1 MKKYELFALN
11 KEDIKFTGTTI
22 TVLMK
27 KVEDGNKYQAKPLK
41 PEFYCQYYWQLD
53 GMLVCLDTLDI
64 DYKILWDDSDID
76 NLKMTGIIIDGIE
89 FKTE

>member
-11 KEDIKFTGTTI
+11 KEDIKFTGATI

-27 KVEDGNKYQAKPLK
+27 KVEDGNKDQDKPLK
-41 PEFYCQYYWQLD
+41 SKYYWQLK
-53 GMLVCLDTLDI
+53 GMLACLCTLNI
-64 DYKILWDDSDID
+64 DYEILWEDSNIN
-76 NLKMTGIIIDGIE
+76 NLNMTGIIIDGIE